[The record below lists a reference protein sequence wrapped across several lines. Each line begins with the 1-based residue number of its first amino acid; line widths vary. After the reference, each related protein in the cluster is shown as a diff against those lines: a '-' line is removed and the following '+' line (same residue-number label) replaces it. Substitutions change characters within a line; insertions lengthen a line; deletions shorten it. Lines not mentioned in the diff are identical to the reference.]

1 MPREFR
7 TQESYH
13 AEKVTRAM
21 IASFLRE
28 RGFREVDDQRKKYG
42 QNQAQTIRAID
53 DAGQQV
59 VMGVR
64 LCWRPRGKEPEENFA
79 AAQLLA
85 GIDGTDWI
93 GSLTQ
98 KMAREKREG
107 KTHLLVVK
115 RAGNAIVHAAFL
127 PIDAV
132 VPIWIAERDASQR
145 LIDEGKLGKKKK
157 NHAMNGDSPTLW
169 LRDDHA
175 PEVPAALWNWPGVR
189 DLCRLPLSADFPST
203 SDEDDSVDD
212 LPGFDYGALGS
223 DGAPRVQRMASGV
236 KRDQRV
242 RDEVLRRSGGTC
254 ERASCGARRDYPGF
268 LDVHHILGA
277 EVSDRVWNCVA
288 LCPNCHRETHAAPN
302 RDMINAGLLEFA
314 SRFAPVARTASR

>member
-1 MPREFR
+1 MALAANTIPREFR

-107 KTHLLVVK
+107 KRTCSSSSERATPSSTLL
-115 RAGNAIVHAAFL
+115 FY
-127 PIDAV
+127 
-132 VPIWIAERDASQR
+132 R
-145 LIDEGKLGKKKK
+145 L
-157 NHAMNGDSPTLW
+157 TRW
-169 LRDDHA
+169 
-175 PEVPAALWNWPGVR
+175 
-189 DLCRLPLSADFPST
+189 FPSG
-203 SDEDDSVDD
+203 
-212 LPGFDYGALGS
+212 LP
-223 DGAPRVQRMASGV
+223 RETRASG
-236 KRDQRV
+236 
-242 RDEVLRRSGGTC
+242 
-254 ERASCGARRDYPGF
+254 
-268 LDVHHILGA
+268 
-277 EVSDRVWNCVA
+277 
-288 LCPNCHRETHAAPN
+288 
-302 RDMINAGLLEFA
+302 
-314 SRFAPVARTASR
+314 